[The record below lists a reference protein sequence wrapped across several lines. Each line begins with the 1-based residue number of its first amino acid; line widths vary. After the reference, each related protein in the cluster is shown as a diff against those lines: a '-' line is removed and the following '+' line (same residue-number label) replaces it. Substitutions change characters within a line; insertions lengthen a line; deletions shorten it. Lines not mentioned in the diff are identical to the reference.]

1 MSARFPFGWRQA
13 SWPFVLLCC
22 AALPGGAFAQ
32 QDAGQILRQIEGTP
46 APPKLQDAPVIDQ
59 RPALRR
65 EISDVPDLVV
75 DITAFRL
82 VGVPEAE
89 QPAIL
94 DKLVERR
101 GAGKTFQDILD
112 AAGLVRAHLNG
123 RGYLL
128 AQAYVP
134 EQRLQGGVV
143 EIAVLMGELG
153 RVELNFDPATP
164 VDRSRVEAY
173 LARLQPGAVLHTG
186 DLERVLFLLNDM
198 HGVRAVSTIR
208 PGSSPGTADLLVEVK
223 PDKTL
228 SGNVQLDNMGSR
240 YTGVQRA
247 QGGVVVGSPLGQGD
261 SLSLRG
267 IFSQD
272 SGINFGS
279 VSYVLPV
286 GSDGWRVGAS
296 FSNLNYKLLTR
307 TGVPPHTGEASDA
320 LLFALYPLVRSRN
333 FNVFVQAGY
342 DHKTFIDTPAAGAEV
357 HRRSDSALVTLS
369 GDLRDRFLGGGINSF
384 SLAYTHG
391 SVDNP
396 TAVQGT
402 PQGLFRRI
410 NPFYARLQTIGQTG
424 WLVFLRYA
432 GQFTVDRLDS
442 SEKFSLGGPTGV
454 RAFPVGEAPADRAH
468 LVSAE
473 LRYAFP
479 SREGGLPGAL
489 VGTLFMDWG
498 HARLDRDP
506 SAGNGVFDKNNR
518 ILSGVGV
525 GLNWA
530 TAASWSAQASL
541 AWRVQG
547 DLVNDKL
554 DQRPRAYAQITHYF

>member
-22 AALPGGAFAQ
+22 TALPGGALAQ

-46 APPKLQDAPVIDQ
+46 VPPKLQDAPVIDQ

-94 DKLVERR
+94 DKLAERR
-101 GAGKTFQDILD
+101 GAGKSFQDILD
-112 AAGLVRAHLNG
+112 AAGVVRAHLNG
-123 RGYLL
+123 QGYLL

-153 RVELNFDPATP
+153 RVELNFDPATL

-240 YTGVQRA
+240 YTGLLRA
-247 QGGVVVGSPLGQGD
+247 QGGVVVGSPLGLGD

-279 VSYVLPV
+279 MSYVLPV

-296 FSNLNYKLLTR
+296 LSNLNYKLLTR
-307 TGVPPHTGEASDA
+307 TGVPPHTGEAADA

-391 SVDNP
+391 SLDNP
-396 TAVQGT
+396 TAAQGT

-410 NPFYARLQTIGQTG
+410 NPFYARLQ
-424 WLVFLRYA
+424 
-432 GQFTVDRLDS
+432 
-442 SEKFSLGGPTGV
+442 SLGQ
-454 RAFPVGEAPADRAH
+454 
-468 LVSAE
+468 
-473 LRYAFP
+473 
-479 SREGGLPGAL
+479 
-489 VGTLFMDWG
+489 
-498 HARLDRDP
+498 
-506 SAGNGVFDKNNR
+506 
-518 ILSGVGV
+518 SG
-525 GLNWA
+525 
-530 TAASWSAQASL
+530 
-541 AWRVQG
+541 
-547 DLVNDKL
+547 
-554 DQRPRAYAQITHYF
+554 

>member
-1 MSARFPFGWRQA
+1 M
-13 SWPFVLLCC
+13 
-22 AALPGGAFAQ
+22 
-32 QDAGQILRQIEGTP
+32 
-46 APPKLQDAPVIDQ
+46 
-59 RPALRR
+59 
-65 EISDVPDLVV
+65 
-75 DITAFRL
+75 
-82 VGVPEAE
+82 
-89 QPAIL
+89 
-94 DKLVERR
+94 
-101 GAGKTFQDILD
+101 
-112 AAGLVRAHLNG
+112 
-123 RGYLL
+123 
-128 AQAYVP
+128 
-134 EQRLQGGVV
+134 
-143 EIAVLMGELG
+143 
-153 RVELNFDPATP
+153 
-164 VDRSRVEAY
+164 
-173 LARLQPGAVLHTG
+173 
-186 DLERVLFLLNDM
+186 
-198 HGVRAVSTIR
+198 
-208 PGSSPGTADLLVEVK
+208 
-223 PDKTL
+223 
-228 SGNVQLDNMGSR
+228 
-240 YTGVQRA
+240 
-247 QGGVVVGSPLGQGD
+247 
-261 SLSLRG
+261 
-267 IFSQD
+267 
-272 SGINFGS
+272 
-279 VSYVLPV
+279 
-286 GSDGWRVGAS
+286 
-296 FSNLNYKLLTR
+296 
-307 TGVPPHTGEASDA
+307 
-320 LLFALYPLVRSRN
+320 
-333 FNVFVQAGY
+333 
-342 DHKTFIDTPAAGAEV
+342 

-518 ILSGVGV
+518 ILSGVWV

-547 DLVNDKL
+547 DLVNDKV